1 MCLEALPQFLFF
13 NYLRTKN
20 SVVWNRD
27 SFIYLQNGLVS
38 LVRTNKII
46 EICGSKNENNA
57 LPMRLVG
64 STFRDDMEVRC
75 KFDNKIICENVGKS
89 FCMFG

>member
-1 MCLEALPQFLFF
+1 MCLLEALLQFLFF

-64 STFRDDMEVRC
+64 STFRDDMKLGV
-75 KFDNKIICENVGKS
+75 KLTIICENVGKS